1 MNDKAGKA
9 AALPKFSDMLTLS
22 QPGGGRL
29 CPPIGFACLKK
40 IPHYAPATVPGHFLA
55 KSDHSEPAAAQLA
68 ASIELQQSSVAK
80 ATLKGN

>member
-1 MNDKAGKA
+1 MGVE
-9 AALPKFSDMLTLS
+9 
-22 QPGGGRL
+22 GRGYSNE
-29 CPPIGFACLKK
+29 I
-40 IPHYAPATVPGHFLA
+40 PGHFLA